1 MPKFTS
7 EEITNSEKFVKVEEL
22 DHDDIAPFV
31 LQNMRA
37 QNPFTILFKLFL
49 VIIGSTVTAQLIIFW
64 AGLESLLGFL
74 AGILLL
80 FTAGIIVHEVLHLI
94 AYALLGARKLAIV
107 PKWSQGAVV
116 AAADGFVLAKNGFYF
131 LAMTPFI
138 VLTASGIYA
147 LFLITDPF
155 LYAMTLSF
163 LLFHT
168 LACIGDFGLA
178 SYFYEQ
184 RRKKIFTF
192 DDMVAGKSYFYEQIS
207 EPVQAGN

>member
-1 MPKFTS
+1 MPRFTS
-7 EEITNSEKFVKVEEL
+7 EEIMNSEKFVKVEEL

-31 LQNMRA
+31 LKNMRV
-37 QNPFTILFKLFL
+37 QNPFTILFKLFM
-49 VIIGSTVTAQLIIFW
+49 VIIGSTVTAQLIIQW

-116 AAADGFVLAKNGFYF
+116 AAADGFVLGKNGFYF

-138 VLTASGIYA
+138 VLTGTAIYA
-147 LFLITDPF
+147 LFLIADPF
-155 LYAMTLSF
+155 LHAMTLSF

-168 LACIGDFGLA
+168 FACIGDFGMA

-184 RRKKIFTF
+184 RKKEIFTF
-192 DDMVAGKSYFYEQIS
+192 DDMDAGKSYFYEHVS
-207 EPVQAGN
+207 KSV